1 MDDWNPWPRP
11 AVPQTVVIY
20 QDGGMADAAF
30 VLGVIAFAFALIGA
44 AVRLTA
50 WLLVRGTP
58 LVVRLVVVG
67 TRALH
72 AAAAG
77 RLTEEAAVA
86 ASRRREPARC

>member
-11 AVPQTVVIY
+11 AVPQTVVVY

-30 VLGVIAFAFALIGA
+30 VLGVIAFALALTGA

-58 LVVRLVVVG
+58 LVVRLVVAG
-67 TRALH
+67 TQALH

-77 RLTEEAAVA
+77 RLLDEPGPTAPLGREAV
-86 ASRRREPARC
+86 RC